1 MGREGPSSL
10 NRIGLLMLLGQTTPT
25 SPLCAPPGLEK
36 LGTGMRL
43 NDCLVTFSTF
53 VFFGAHAPG
62 EKKKEESKS
71 KNGPSAR
78 ALGLTVHMPIWTL
91 QCFCFCALRFKLRV
105 TFLP

>member
-1 MGREGPSSL
+1 MGREGQSSL

-62 EKKKEESKS
+62 EKKRRSRKAKM
-71 KNGPSAR
+71 GLAR
-78 ALGLTVHMPIWTL
+78 VRWALQSTCRYGLLSVSVSE
-91 QCFCFCALRFKLRV
+91 R
-105 TFLP
+105 

>member
-10 NRIGLLMLLGQTTPT
+10 NRIGLLMLLSQTTPT

-62 EKKKEESKS
+62 KKKLKS

-78 ALGLTVHMPIWTL
+78 ALGLLVHMPVWTL
-91 QCFCFCALRFKLRV
+91 LSVSVR
-105 TFLP
+105 

>member
-10 NRIGLLMLLGQTTPT
+10 NRIGLLMLLGQATPT
-25 SPLCAPPGLEK
+25 SRLCAPPGLEK
-36 LGTGMRL
+36 LGRACL

-62 EKKKEESKS
+62 RERRGGRGKEESKS

-78 ALGLTVHMPIWTL
+78 ALGLTVHMPVWTL
-91 QCFCFCALRFKLRV
+91 
-105 TFLP
+105 